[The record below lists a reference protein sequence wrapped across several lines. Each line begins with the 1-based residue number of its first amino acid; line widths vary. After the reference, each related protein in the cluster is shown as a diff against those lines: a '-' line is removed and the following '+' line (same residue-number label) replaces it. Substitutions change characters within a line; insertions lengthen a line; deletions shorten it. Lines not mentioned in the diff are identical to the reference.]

1 MAELVGVR
9 RGRGVRTRHFDAHLI
24 LIVGSLVMVFP
35 FAWQLVTSL
44 STNAEVISIPPSLW
58 PSALHPENYVA
69 VFERLNFASQLT
81 VSVTIT
87 VLRVGA
93 QIVFATMAGFAF
105 ARLRFPGKSVIFASM
120 LIIMMVPP
128 QAYMLSQYQ
137 IVQSLG
143 WLNTIAGIVAPGMF
157 TAFGAFMMRQS
168 FEALPDELEEAA
180 RLDGASTGQIFFR
193 VMLPLVTPG
202 ISALAI
208 IGVLS
213 SWNDLLWPLLIAT
226 EPSKQPLSVG
236 LATMQGQYVTDY
248 PVLMAA
254 AVLACL
260 PILAVFVVAQR
271 RVIDGIAFSGL
282 K

>member
-1 MAELVGVR
+1 
-9 RGRGVRTRHFDAHLI
+9 
-24 LIVGSLVMVFP
+24 
-35 FAWQLVTSL
+35 
-44 STNAEVISIPPSLW
+44 
-58 PSALHPENYVA
+58 
-69 VFERLNFASQLT
+69 
-81 VSVTIT
+81 
-87 VLRVGA
+87 
-93 QIVFATMAGFAF
+93 
-105 ARLRFPGKSVIFASM
+105 
-120 LIIMMVPP
+120 
-128 QAYMLSQYQ
+128 
-137 IVQSLG
+137 
-143 WLNTIAGIVAPGMF
+143 MF

-168 FEALPDELEEAA
+168 FEGLPDELEEAA
-180 RLDGASTGQIFFR
+180 RLDGANTGQIFFR

-226 EPSKQPLSVG
+226 DPSKQPLSVG